1 VKLSLGFISYW
12 VWILFFI
19 GAALIVT
26 SVRAMMKVSQGRL
39 AERFLKLCILIGAG
53 LIGYAG
59 YLMNLALKLP
69 PK

>member
-1 VKLSLGFISYW
+1 MKLSASFTYFW
-12 VWILFFI
+12 VWIPFFI
-19 GAALIVT
+19 GAALAVT
-26 SVRAMMKVSQGRL
+26 SVRAMMKVSQGRH
-39 AERFLKLCILIGAG
+39 AENFLKLCIVIGTG